1 MRGRPDAL
9 SDGGHRS
16 FGRGRIA
23 GGHRRTQVLTAAV
36 VGLALVAL
44 VIWYAARDRP
54 ASDDQAQPPASS
66 APNASGEPNPA
77 PTDPSTSA
85 HPTAPPATKSQQIV
99 TGFVR
104 GWLLRGSASE
114 RADALRPY
122 AVSDLVAGLARTDVR
137 NLPEKGTKVVGTP
150 ELELGATAVRGDYLV
165 KLSNGQ
171 SLLVTVALVGDDTW
185 RVVRVAP
192 GDDEPTSIAG

>member
-9 SDGGHRS
+9 SDGGRA
-16 FGRGRIA
+16 RIA
-23 GGHRRTQVLTAAV
+23 GGRRRSQVLTAAV

-54 ASDDQAQPPASS
+54 PSDDQAQPPASS
-66 APNASGEPNPA
+66 AATPSGEPNPA
-77 PTDPSTSA
+77 PTDPATSP
-85 HPTAPPATKSQQIV
+85 HPTTPPATKTQQIV
-99 TGFVR
+99 AGFAR
-104 GWLLRGSASE
+104 GWLLRGSASD
-114 RADALRPY
+114 RAEALRPY
-122 AVSDLVAGLARTDVR
+122 AVSDLVSGLARTDVR
-137 NLPEKGTKVVGTP
+137 NLPEKGTKVVGAP

-171 SLLVTVALVGDDTW
+171 SLLVTVALVGDDRW

>member
-1 MRGRPDAL
+1 M
-9 SDGGHRS
+9 
-16 FGRGRIA
+16 A
-23 GGHRRTQVLTAAV
+23 GGRRRTQVLTAGV
-36 VGLALVAL
+36 VGVALVAL

-54 ASDDQAQPPASS
+54 AGDDQAQPPASS
-66 APNASGEPNPA
+66 APSTTSEPSTEPGE
-77 PTDPSTSA
+77 PSTSP
-85 HPTAPPATKSQQIV
+85 HPTTPPATKTERVV

-104 GWLLRGSASE
+104 GWLLRGSASD

-122 AVSDLVAGLARTDVR
+122 AVSDLVSGLARTDVR
-137 NLPEKGTKVVGTP
+137 NLPEKGTQAVGTP

-171 SLLVTVALVGDDTW
+171 SLLVTVALVGKDSW

-192 GDDEPTSIAG
+192 GDDESSSIAG